1 MRLATRT
8 AIAAAVA
15 GAAALAVVGILFRN
29 RVGDTLRERV
39 DRQLEE
45 RAATAPILA
54 AVGTRL
60 SVSELGATVEGARV
74 VADGT
79 TVALGALPDDPLP
92 PVTATGW
99 QTVRADGQNWR
110 LLTVAVDDVPEP
122 GDRALVQLVAPLGDA
137 DSIARRQ
144 RRSALLVGIAAVA
157 ACGAIGYAL
166 GAIASRPL
174 ARLRRDA
181 GRLGSTAGAAPIGD
195 RYGAVEV
202 DEIAATLRAGL
213 DDVAEQVARRDA
225 ALAAARSF
233 AASVAHEVRTP
244 LTSAVTNLDVA
255 RRTPA
260 GTPAHD
266 RAVGDARQQLD
277 RITSTLGALRDLTDA
292 ELADP
297 SWFGE
302 FDLAD
307 QVAAVLEAEQR
318 RHPEVHIELVA
329 EGDATVIAWLD
340 GLRIAAVNLVRNAL
354 EHGTPLSGPAHIVV
368 TVERVAGL
376 ARVHVD
382 DNGPGIPPGQRA
394 RLVERFVRGPGSTGT
409 GLGLA
414 LVGQIATLHGG
425 SLAFDTAPL
434 GGTRATLT
442 IAVSDA
448 S

>member
-8 AIAAAVA
+8 AFAAAAA
-15 GAAALAVVGILFRN
+15 GALALAVVGILFRN

-45 RAATAPILA
+45 RASTAPILA

-74 VADGT
+74 LADGS

-92 PVTATGW
+92 PVTAPGW
-99 QTVRADGQNWR
+99 QTVRADDQNWR

-122 GDRALVQLVAPLGDA
+122 GDHALVQLVAPLGDV

-144 RRSALLVGIAAVA
+144 RRSALLVGLAAVA
-157 ACGAIGYAL
+157 ACGGVGYGL
-166 GAIASRPL
+166 GAVASRPL

-181 GRLGSTAGAAPIGD
+181 ARLGAGAAPIGEH
-195 RYGAVEV
+195 YGAVEV

-213 DDVAEQVARRDA
+213 ADVAAEVARREA

-260 GTPAHD
+260 GTPAHEA
-266 RAVGDARQQLD
+266 AVGDARAQLD
-277 RITSTLGALRDLTDA
+277 RITATLGALRDLTDA
-292 ELADP
+292 ELADR
-297 SWFGE
+297 SWFSE

-307 QVAAVLEAEQR
+307 MVAAVLEPEQR
-318 RHPEVHIELVA
+318 RHPDVRIDLVA
-329 EGDATVIAWLD
+329 DGDCTVAAWLD
-340 GLRIAAVNLVRNAL
+340 GLRIATGNLVRNAL
-354 EHGTPLSGPAHIVV
+354 EHGRPVHGPARIVV
-368 TVERVAGL
+368 TVERSAATAVVL
-376 ARVHVD
+376 VD
-382 DNGPGIPPGQRA
+382 DNGPGIPPGERE
-394 RLVERFVRGPGSTGT
+394 RLVQRFARGPDSRGT

-414 LVGQIATLHGG
+414 LVDQVATLHGG
-425 SLAFDTAPL
+425 TLQIAAGPL

-442 IAVSDA
+442 IRLSGPP
-448 S
+448 